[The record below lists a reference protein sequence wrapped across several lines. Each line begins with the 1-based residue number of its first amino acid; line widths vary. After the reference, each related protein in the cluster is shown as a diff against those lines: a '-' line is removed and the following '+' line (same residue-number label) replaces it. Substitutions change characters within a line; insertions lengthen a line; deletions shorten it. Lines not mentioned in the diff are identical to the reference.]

1 MPTNSE
7 KLIDLDGLAE
17 MLRIP
22 KRAAYL
28 LYFNKRI
35 PAIKV
40 NAKTLRFEPAK
51 VLAALKQ
58 KGGGHHVK
66 RTA

>member
-1 MPTNSE
+1 
-7 KLIDLDGLAE
+7 